1 MRNMK
6 QIIYA
11 DNAATTKL
19 DTDAFNAMLP
29 WLAEEYGNPSQ
40 PYSIARKPK
49 QAIAQARAD
58 IAKCINADADEIF
71 FTSGGT
77 EGDNFVIKGIGTTLG
92 HVVTSEFEHHAVLN
106 PCKTIEKTG
115 VQINYLS
122 PSIEGYVDEESLE
135 QALNSNAGL
144 VSVMFANNEIG
155 SIQPIKKLCEGAHA
169 KGWLFHTDAVQAVG
183 HIEIDV
189 KDLDVDF
196 LTASAHKFNGPKGI
210 GFVYIKKGTP
220 IYPLLEGG
228 NQEKGVRA
236 GTENVASIVGMAT
249 ALTNNCKN
257 IQSSIKHLKYLETIF
272 FDELNEHSIDFVVN
286 GGENKLPG
294 LISISFKDSDGEML
308 LHRLDLMGIIVSTGA
323 ACDSRTTQI
332 SHVLRSIKLDSKY
345 VEGTIRISL
354 GKYNTVEDVKK
365 IALSIVKIL
374 K

>member
-1 MRNMK
+1 MK
-6 QIIYA
+6 SIIYA

-19 DTDAFNAMLP
+19 DKDALTAMVL
-29 WLAEEYGNPSQ
+29 WLTEEYGNPSQ

-49 QAIAQARAD
+49 LAISQARAA
-58 IAKCINADADEIF
+58 IAKCINADEDEIF

-77 EGDNFVIKGIGTTLG
+77 EGDNFILKGVGERLG
-92 HVVTSEFEHHAVLN
+92 HVVISEIEHHAVLN

-122 PSIEGYVDEESLE
+122 PSTEGYIDAESLD

-155 SIQPIKKLCEGAHA
+155 TIQPIKELCERAHA

-189 KDLDVDF
+189 KDLGVDF

-228 NQEKGVRA
+228 SQEKGVRA

-257 IQSSIKHLKYLETIF
+257 IQSSRKHLKYLENIF
-272 FDELNEHSIDFVVN
+272 LDELIEHGIDFIVN

-294 LISISFKDSDGEML
+294 LISISFKESDGEML
-308 LHRLDLMGIIVSTGA
+308 LHRLDLMGIMVSTGA
-323 ACDSRTTQI
+323 ACDSKTTQI
-332 SHVLRSIKLDSKY
+332 SHVLRAIKLDSKY
-345 VEGTIRISL
+345 AKGTIRISL
-354 GKYNTVEDVKK
+354 GKYNSVEDVHK

>member
-1 MRNMK
+1 MK

-77 EGDNFVIKGIGTTLG
+77 EGDNFVIKVIGMTLG

-106 PCKTIEKTG
+106 PCKTIERTG
-115 VQINYLS
+115 VKINYIS
-122 PSIEGYVDEESLE
+122 PSTDGHIDCESLD
-135 QALNSNAGL
+135 QLLDSDSGI
-144 VSVMFANNEIG
+144 VSIMFANNEIG
-155 SIQPIKKLCEGAHA
+155 SIQPIKELCRRTHA

-189 KDLDVDF
+189 KDLGVDF

-228 NQEKGVRA
+228 SQERSVRA

-257 IQSSIKHLKYLETIF
+257 IQSSKKRQKYLETIF
-272 FDELNEHSIDFVVN
+272 LDELNKHGIDFIVN

-294 LISISFKDSDGEML
+294 LISISFKNSDGEML
-308 LHRLDLMGIIVSTGA
+308 LHRLDLMGIMVSTGA

-332 SHVLRSIKLDSKY
+332 SHVLRAIKLND
-345 VEGTIRISL
+345 EFGRGTIRVSF
-354 GKYNTVEDVKK
+354 GKDNTVEDVKTV
-365 IALSIVKIL
+365 ALAIVKIL